1 MIIYLI
7 IVIHVLVSLGLI
19 LAILL
24 HSGKGAGLSNVF
36 GGGLPSTFSGTSMI
50 EKNLDRITIGL
61 AVTFALT
68 TFVLMLTVPKE
79 LTSTT
84 PPGQPS
90 QTTTATPGGPT
101 PAPQQQTP
109 APGTP
114 GEAPS
119 PGGQTPAPSQS
130 KP

>member
-1 MIIYLI
+1 MIFVVIAVHV
-7 IVIHVLVSLGLI
+7 IVCLGLI

-61 AVTFALT
+61 AVTFAVT

-79 LTSTT
+79 LTTSSATT
-84 PPGQPS
+84 TTPS
-90 QTTTATPGGPT
+90 QTATATPGGAPTAPGGTPAAPGGT
-101 PAPQQQTP
+101 PAPAPKAP
-109 APGTP
+109 A
-114 GEAPS
+114 
-119 PGGQTPAPSQS
+119 
-130 KP
+130 K